1 MKLVIMKRGGQ
12 RGDVAVNC
20 DAITHVASTP
30 GPFTDI
36 YFGDHQITVE
46 GTFQQV
52 CMRLSM
58 QGGPAPAGTASPAE
72 ASPTRNWFQ
81 QRG

>member
-12 RGDVAVNC
+12 RGEVAVNV
-20 DAITHVASTP
+20 DRITYVAATP

-36 YFGDHQITVE
+36 YFGDFHVTVE

-52 CMRLSM
+52 CARLS
-58 QGGPAPAGTASPAE
+58 AE
-72 ASPTRNWFQ
+72 AAVVPPAQDTNTPRSWFQ
-81 QRG
+81 QKV